1 MMHAPEQSAGPAA
14 DLRPEFKSL
23 LSAGGVRARSEEIF
37 TWVLHGRS
45 DFWSLDLDKLWQ
57 AASYVA
63 EVARESYPDLK
74 IPYHSR
80 WRHFTAGGVDRWA
93 ALVARMPDDP
103 IEQARAA
110 VDLVTVGVL
119 LDAGAG
125 KDWHYNEAA
134 TGLTLVRSEGLGA
147 ACIDMFTRG
156 GFSSDPA
163 KPWRVD
169 AQALEQLDQERLG
182 AFFQATDDNPLVG
195 LEARTTLMQR
205 LGRALRQNPAL
216 FGTLAR
222 PGCFVDQVLRADGGR
237 VAAETILTRL
247 LMAMA
252 PIWPSGLVVDGVPLG
267 DAARHPAVV
276 RTDKTSGVVPFHKLS
291 QWLTYS
297 LIEPFEHAG
306 IEVVELDELTVLAEY
321 RNGGLLVDLGV
332 LVAKDPNEL
341 QRPHDVAST
350 LVVEWRALTVA
361 LMDRLLPLLR
371 AELQVGT
378 EFTLPHMLQA
388 GTWVAGRKIAKQ
400 LRPAASEP
408 PVMIL
413 ADGTVF

>member
-1 MMHAPEQSAGPAA
+1 MMLAPEHSAAIAA
-14 DLRPEFKSL
+14 EPEFKIL
-23 LSAGGVRARSEEIF
+23 LSAAGVRARSEQIF
-37 TWVLHGRS
+37 AWVLQGRS
-45 DFWSLDLDKLWQ
+45 EFWSIDLDKLWH

-63 EVARESYPDLK
+63 DVARDSYPDLA

-80 WRHFTAGGVDRWA
+80 WRHFTAGGVDRWG
-93 ALVARMPDDP
+93 ALLARMPGDTT
-103 IEQARAA
+103 EQARAA
-110 VDLVTVGVL
+110 VDLVTVAVL

-125 KDWHYNEAA
+125 KSWHYSEAG
-134 TGLTLVRSEGLGA
+134 TGLVLGRSEGLAA
-147 ACIDMFTRG
+147 ACIHMFEAG

-163 KPWRVD
+163 RPLRVD
-169 AQALEQLDQERLG
+169 GGALERLDAEQLGQ
-182 AFFQATDDNPLVG
+182 FFQVGESNPLVG
-195 LEARTTLMQR
+195 LDARAALMQR

-216 FGTLAR
+216 FGGLAR
-222 PGCFVDQVLRADGGR
+222 PGCLVDHVLRADGGR
-237 VAAETILTRL
+237 IAAGMILTRL
-247 LMAMA
+247 LQALSS
-252 PIWPSGLVVDGVPLG
+252 IWPSGLVIDGVPLG
-267 DAARHPAVV
+267 DAARHPAITRAD
-276 RTDKTSGVVPFHKLS
+276 RTGGIVPFHKLS

-297 LIEPFEHAG
+297 LIEPFQHAG
-306 IEVVELDELTVLAEY
+306 IEVVDLDELTVLAEY

-332 LVAKDPNEL
+332 LVPRDPEAL
-341 QRPHDVAST
+341 RHPHDVASL

-388 GTWVAGRKIAKQ
+388 GTWVAGRKIAKA
-400 LRPAASEP
+400 LRPDASEP